1 MFSSIFSNPSAIHL
15 IEIFLWMLGSFLIG
29 LFFGNYIKSKKNNKG
44 KYNIDNFEDLQ
55 IKDDISKI
63 RATKTFE
70 RGGEKMVKTVPT
82 DTPNNELNFNR
93 IGIGQ
98 EENKN
103 NLQLIKGIGSSIEEK
118 LNSIGIYNFEQI
130 SNFNNTDI
138 DKITDLIKFFPGRIE
153 RDDWVGQSKELLNK
167 NKQ

>member
-1 MFSSIFSNPSAIHL
+1 MYSSIFSNPSIIHL

-29 LFFGNYIKSKKNNKG
+29 LFFGNYIQSKKKSKS
-44 KYNIDNFEDLQ
+44 KYNSDSFEDLH
-55 IKDDISKI
+55 IKDNVSKI

-70 RGGEKMVKTVPT
+70 RGGEKMVKTVPK
-82 DTPNNELNFNR
+82 DTINNGLNFSR
-93 IGIGQ
+93 IGIGK

-103 NLQLIKGIGSSIEEK
+103 NLQLIKGIGGSIEEK
-118 LNSIGIYNFEQI
+118 LNSIGIFNFEQI

-138 DKITDLIKFFPGRIE
+138 DKITELIKFFPGRIE